1 MIKELN
7 PNLPNLIEI
16 SNKQRQENILNVV
29 RHNDFSA
36 GYKTNADFKV
46 LKNEAKE
53 KLGINYENQLRI
65 LIASEENA
73 EMRENLKEYYS
84 MAQKHPNFDEEKIV
98 DDILAHNFSFL

>member
-1 MIKELN
+1 MDYSHLELN

-16 SNKQRQENILNVV
+16 ANKQRQENILNVV

-53 KLGINYENQLRI
+53 KFSINYENQLRI
-65 LIASEENA
+65 LFLI
-73 EMRENLKEYYS
+73 
-84 MAQKHPNFDEEKIV
+84 DERK
-98 DDILAHNFSFL
+98 S